1 MQGIASLPYEVV
13 EQPMIPF
20 TGIGSMPK
28 QAEILADF
36 GRNGD
41 TYIVHAAEGETVVPM
56 EVFNKN
62 PRLKN
67 MLWQQMAEMGI
78 NPERYIVG
86 SELNSINPVTGQPEF
101 FLKKVFKG
109 IKAVTK
115 AVLPYAAATVGFSL
129 GGIPGAFIA
138 ATGTA
143 KLMGQSW
150 KGAAITGVLSTFG
163 ANYMQGS
170 EAALLGS
177 TGTNAGT
184 TFLPKALIQGV
195 QEGGIKSLFSKAGGG
210 FALGTLS
217 GKGAVAAGATAAG
230 SGSLVYGPAAGEG
243 LAGTVVGP
251 GNKVIGTGFNAVT
264 GQMTTPG
271 GQVVSALG
279 GGAGAGTSS
288 GLVGDLI
295 TKGKDWYKGL
305 SFPGQI
311 ATLAAGPVLALAATE
326 NSPPFVAGP
335 TGEDLLRED
344 PETYGFNL
352 KDFTSPYDTQ
362 SEQVASVDQN
372 SRTNVNNLKPNRIIT
387 NKPTPIIIGYDQD
400 GRPIYQ
406 SDNIAQN
413 MNLANVRRQG
423 GIQAIRADIGGE
435 IVGPGTGTSDSI
447 PALLSDGEFVITA
460 KAVKNAGNG
469 DRKAGAQRMYAMMK
483 SLEKGAA

>member
-13 EQPMIPF
+13 EQPMIPL

-62 PRLKN
+62 PRLKS

-78 NPERYIVG
+78 EPERYIVG
-86 SELNSINPVTGQPEF
+86 NELNSINPVTGQPEF
-101 FLKKVFKG
+101 FLKKIFKG

-115 AVLPYAAATVGFSL
+115 AVLPYVAATVGFSL
-129 GGIPGAFIA
+129 GGLPGAFVA
-138 ATGTA
+138 GTGTA

-150 KGAAITGVLSTFG
+150 EGAAITGGLSAFG
-163 ANYMQGS
+163 ANYLQGS

-184 TFLPKALIQGV
+184 RFLPKALIQGV
-195 QEGGIKSLFSKAGGG
+195 QKGGITSLFSKAGGG
-210 FALGTLS
+210 FALGQLS
-217 GKGAVAAGATAAG
+217 GKGAAAFTAAAPT

-251 GNKVIGTGFNAVT
+251 GGEVIGTAFNPVT
-264 GQMTTPG
+264 GQMTAPG
-271 GQVVSALG
+271 GEVVSALG
-279 GGAGAGTSS
+279 GGAGTGS
-288 GLVGDLI
+288 GFAGDLI

-311 ATLAAGPVLALAATE
+311 ATLAAVPTVALAATKSPATLEEPPITGTQLLEE
-326 NSPPFVAGP
+326 N
-335 TGEDLLRED
+335 
-344 PETYGFNL
+344 PEKYGLNIAR
-352 KDFTSPYDTQ
+352 FTSPYDKTYNEGGSKLGKVGDITGQKSGIVATQ
-362 SEQVASVDQN
+362 QN
-372 SRTNVNNLKPNRIIT
+372 
-387 NKPTPIIIGYDQD
+387 IIGYDEN
-400 GRPIYQ
+400 GNPIYGNAVQ
-406 SDNIAQN
+406 RPNQMQVLS
-413 MNLANVRRQG
+413 
-423 GIQAIRADIGGE
+423 ADSGGE

-447 PALLSDGEFVITA
+447 PALLSDGEFVMTA

-469 DRKAGAQRMYAMMK
+469 NRRAGAQKMYSMMK
-483 SLEKGAA
+483 NLERGAA

>member
-13 EQPMIPF
+13 EQPMISF

-86 SELNSINPVTGQPEF
+86 SELNSINPVTRQPEF

-115 AVLPYAAATVGFSL
+115 AILPYAAATVGFSL

-138 ATGTA
+138 GTGTA

-150 KGAAITGVLSTFG
+150 EGAAITGAFASFG

-170 EAALLGS
+170 EAAFLGS

-217 GKGAVAAGATAAG
+217 GKGAVAGGTSLAAG
-230 SGSLVYGPAAGEG
+230 SGSLAYGPVAGEG
-243 LAGTVVGP
+243 LTLAAGP
-251 GNKVIGTGFNAVT
+251 GVVT
-264 GQMTTPG
+264 GQQITAPG
-271 GQVVSALG
+271 SQVVSALG

-288 GLVGDLI
+288 GFVGDLI
-295 TKGKDWYKGL
+295 TKGKTWYKGL
-305 SFPGQI
+305 SFPGQVT
-311 ATLAAGPVLALAATE
+311 TLAAGPVLALAATKK
-326 NSPPFVAGP
+326 NPPFVAGP
-335 TGEDLLRED
+335 TGKDLLEED

-352 KDFTSPYDTQ
+352 KDFTSPYDVQ

-387 NKPTPIIIGYDQD
+387 NKPTPIIIGYDENN
-400 GRPIYQ
+400 RPIYQ

-413 MNLANVRRQG
+413 MNLANVRRQR

-469 DRKAGAQRMYAMMK
+469 DRRAGAQRMYAMMK